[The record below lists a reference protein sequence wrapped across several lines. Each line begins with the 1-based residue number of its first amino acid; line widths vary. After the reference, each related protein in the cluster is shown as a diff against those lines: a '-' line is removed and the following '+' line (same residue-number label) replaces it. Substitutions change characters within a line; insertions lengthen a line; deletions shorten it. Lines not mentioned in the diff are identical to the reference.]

1 MAHEFAR
8 SALIAHMRI
17 LALALATIVG
27 CAPVTGSSPTLP
39 LTATPTPTAPAT
51 TTADASATATVPTRT
66 SVAATPSQLAS
77 QRPSPSIVISGDV
90 VSSSASRVA
99 ADPNAAKRAATG
111 IQALALDLYRELAV
125 ERTNLAFSPYS
136 AASALAMTRVGAAG
150 RTAQEM
156 DQVLHA
162 AQIGDVDAAFN
173 ALDLALAKRAGSYP
187 SFGGAS
193 LDLATANR
201 LWAQRDFHFENA
213 FLDGLSAYYGAGV
226 GVVDFVNARDA
237 ARGAINKWVSD
248 RTKARIP
255 ELVKDGILDE
265 LTRFVLTNAIYMKAQ
280 WTRPFPKTATKAAP
294 FRRLDGTEVSAQLM
308 ADFKSFPYAKSG
320 EIQAIGLPYVGGLSM
335 VAIVPDAGTFAA
347 FERSMDAQR
356 ISSIVDALQFQAVDL
371 RFPRFTFRTAA
382 PLKPALTHLGMRLA
396 FTEAADFSGISRQE
410 HLILQNALQETF
422 IAVDEEGTEAT
433 AATAFFGGATGGPSQ
448 WVELTVDRPFL
459 FLVRDDETGAI
470 LFLGRVLDPTAG

>member
-1 MAHEFAR
+1 
-8 SALIAHMRI
+8 MRI

-66 SVAATPSQLAS
+66 SVAATPSQPAS

-173 ALDLALAKRAGSYP
+173 ALDLALASVRGRIRALAVR
-187 SFGGAS
+187 AS
-193 LDLATANR
+193 T
-201 LWAQRDFHFENA
+201 W
-213 FLDGLSAYYGAGV
+213 
-226 GVVDFVNARDA
+226 
-237 ARGAINKWVSD
+237 
-248 RTKARIP
+248 
-255 ELVKDGILDE
+255 
-265 LTRFVLTNAIYMKAQ
+265 
-280 WTRPFPKTATKAAP
+280 
-294 FRRLDGTEVSAQLM
+294 RR
-308 ADFKSFPYAKSG
+308 
-320 EIQAIGLPYVGGLSM
+320 
-335 VAIVPDAGTFAA
+335 
-347 FERSMDAQR
+347 
-356 ISSIVDALQFQAVDL
+356 
-371 RFPRFTFRTAA
+371 RTASGRSVTSTSR
-382 PLKPALTHLGMRLA
+382 THSSTACPRTTARASVSSTSSTPGTPRA
-396 FTEAADFSGISRQE
+396 VRSTSGS
-410 HLILQNALQETF
+410 
-422 IAVDEEGTEAT
+422 
-433 AATAFFGGATGGPSQ
+433 
-448 WVELTVDRPFL
+448 
-459 FLVRDDETGAI
+459 
-470 LFLGRVLDPTAG
+470 PTAPRRASPSW